1 MAGYVIVQLDVHDVE
16 AFERYR
22 GQVGPTIE
30 QYGGRYLV
38 RGGRMERLEGDEPLP
53 RCVVL
58 EFPSYEQAR
67 AWYDSDEYAA
77 PKALRHSASRANTIL
92 VEGV

>member
-1 MAGYVIVQLDVHDVE
+1 MVGYVIVQLDVHDAD

-30 QYGGRYLV
+30 RYGGYLV

-58 EFPSYEQAR
+58 EFPSYDQAK

-77 PKALRHSASRANTIL
+77 PKALRHASSNANTIL